1 VEFLLRRPLNN
12 DADIQFALASAEAG
26 LIFMDE
32 VLILSLLD
40 LLSLQL
46 DRVAKSLHMLRG
58 ALSRWLLPY
67 DNNTPITDQCSNFSS
82 VVDHMPEDLR
92 GKLTEKQVNY
102 LVSGVNGVRQLIR
115 VKIADDN
122 DLELARD
129 SLQTAA
135 DFLKRL
141 TNEAEKAGD
150 SPYELLRSRL

>member
-1 VEFLLRRPLNN
+1 VEFLLRRPLNS

-32 VLILSLLD
+32 VSPLSLP
-40 LLSLQL
+40 LSLPTQL
-46 DRVAKSLHMLRG
+46 NRVAKSLNMLRG
-58 ALSRWLLPY
+58 TLSRWLLPY
-67 DNNTPITDQCSNFSS
+67 DNNTSISDQCSNFSS

-141 TNEAEKAGD
+141 TTEAEKYGD
-150 SPYELLRSRL
+150 SPFELFRSRH